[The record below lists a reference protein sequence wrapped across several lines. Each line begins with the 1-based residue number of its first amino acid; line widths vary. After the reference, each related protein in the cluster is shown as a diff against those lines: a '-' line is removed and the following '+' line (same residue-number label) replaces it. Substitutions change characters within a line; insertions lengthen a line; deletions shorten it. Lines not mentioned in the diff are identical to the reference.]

1 MEEKKLTITSPTGLH
16 ARSARIIV
24 DELQDFNSDI
34 KLINN
39 DVEADAGSILEL
51 MMLAA
56 APGDTLQARV
66 DGEDEEA
73 AMEALAKLFEKE
85 FGENEQD
92 E

>member
-1 MEEKKLTITSPTGLH
+1 MEKQELTITSPTGLH

-24 DELQDFNSDI
+24 DELQEFESDI
-34 KLINN
+34 ILVNN

-66 DGEDEEA
+66 EGSDEEK
-73 AMEALAKLFEKE
+73 AMETLVKLFERE
-85 FGENEQD
+85 FGEHE
-92 E
+92 